1 MARRRRGFQEGIDV
15 PTTLGAP
22 LTSWSD
28 PTPTPTSRFDM
39 SVPNT
44 GAQRNYGATG
54 EYVDT
59 VPHRW
64 KVGKPTFDGK
74 QLGQLAQS
82 RAQDRTSAADL
93 GISPRELRAR
103 RTTARATGARDARLS
118 RDRALFDTTAEDDLR
133 RSATDLGV
141 TPEELTT
148 WRRED
153 AETRRREEVLSRDRD
168 IAMRRPPSGPA
179 IGGTPP
185 PPAFPSPTGTGTPPA
200 GPTTGGVP
208 APPGFPAPTP
218 SAVRTGRPVPP
229 PPPSGGAPTAPTG
242 APPLDMPPMPPRRAT
257 DAPWMTREPDIS
269 TAGDPFMEALRRA
282 PDTPLESPVEGEEGS
297 DRLPRSPE
305 YRDDPSMTP
314 LGLPGGAGDKAL
326 ESWLRGGGDGSSRT
340 PASKPPSSRTKRR
353 PRRPNA

>member
-1 MARRRRGFQEGIDV
+1 M
-15 PTTLGAP
+15 
-22 LTSWSD
+22 
-28 PTPTPTSRFDM
+28 
-39 SVPNT
+39 
-44 GAQRNYGATG
+44 
-54 EYVDT
+54 DT

-82 RAQDRTSAADL
+82 RAQDRASAADL
-93 GISPRELRAR
+93 GISPREVRAR
-103 RTTARATGARDARLS
+103 RRTVRAMDARTAGLD
-118 RDRALFDTTAEDDLR
+118 RDRA
-133 RSATDLGV
+133 
-141 TPEELTT
+141 
-148 WRRED
+148 
-153 AETRRREEVLSRDRD
+153 
-168 IAMRRPPSGPA
+168 IAMRFPPSGPPA
-179 IGGTPP
+179 GGTP
-185 PPAFPSPTGTGTPPA
+185 PPAFPSPTGPGTPPA

-314 LGLPGGAGDKAL
+314 LSLPGEAGDKAL